1 MRDLDI
7 FELFIDEEAEMG
19 GIEAISIV
27 ENPAIEEDFVVL
39 SSQQVKLAEV
49 SKEKRIL
56 MGPALIPNKKIYR
69 RSGDK
74 EYYITFSENTVRKA
88 SQLFL
93 ARGKQNNST
102 LEHEETLEDLSV
114 VESWIIEDDK
124 ADKSRAY
131 GLNLPVG
138 TWMVS
143 VKVNNDEIWQ
153 EFVKTER
160 VKGFSIE
167 GFFTDKQNERP
178 QESIEEQAELSAEQM
193 AMLYEVEELMAEVNN
208 VELSTYNDYPQSAV
222 NNAKRVLAWREKY
235 GDEVKGMT
243 RTGWT
248 RASQLARKA
257 KLSRSTIAR
266 MASFK
271 RHQKNAAIDPKFK
284 STPWKDRGYVAWLGW
299 GGASGVNWA
308 IRKLKSIDNK

>member
-1 MRDLDI
+1 MKDLDI

-39 SSQQVKLAEV
+39 SSQQVKLAEIN
-49 SKEKRIL
+49 KEKRIL

-74 EYYITFSENTVRKA
+74 EYYITFSEETVRKA

-131 GLNLPVG
+131 GLSMPVG

-178 QESIEEQAELSAEQM
+178 QESIEEEAELSAEQM
-193 AMLYEVEELMAEVNN
+193 AMLYEVEELMAEVNDI
-208 VELSTYNDYPQSAV
+208 ELSTYNDYPQSAV

-235 GDEVKGMT
+235 RDEVKGMT

>member
-1 MRDLDI
+1 MKDLDI

-74 EYYITFSENTVRKA
+74 EYYITFSEETVRKA

-178 QESIEEQAELSAEQM
+178 QESIEEESELSADQM
-193 AMLYEVEELMAEVNN
+193 AKLYEIEELMAQVNN
-208 VELSTYNDYPQSAV
+208 IELSTYNDYPQSAV
-222 NNAKRVLAWREKY
+222 NNAKRVLAWKEKY
-235 GDEVKGMT
+235 GKEVKGMT
-243 RTGWT
+243 RVGWT

-257 KLSRSTIAR
+257 NLSRSTIAR

-271 RHQKNAAIDPKFK
+271 RHQKNAAIDAKFK

>member
-74 EYYITFSENTVRKA
+74 EYYITFSEDTVRKA

-193 AMLYEVEELMAEVNN
+193 AMLYKIEELMAEVNE

>member
-39 SSQQVKLAEV
+39 SSQQVKLAEIN
-49 SKEKRIL
+49 KEKRIL

-74 EYYITFSENTVRKA
+74 EYYITFSEETVRKA

-131 GLNLPVG
+131 GLNMPVG

-193 AMLYEVEELMAEVNN
+193 AMLYEVEELMAQVNN
-208 VELSTYNDYPQSAV
+208 IELSTYNDYPQSAV

>member
-74 EYYITFSENTVRKA
+74 EYYITFSEDTVRKA

-131 GLNLPVG
+131 GLNMPVG

-167 GFFTDKQNERP
+167 GFFTDKRNERP

>member
-1 MRDLDI
+1 MKDLDI

-39 SSQQVKLAEV
+39 SSQQVKLAEIN
-49 SKEKRIL
+49 KEKRIL

-74 EYYITFSENTVRKA
+74 EYYITFSEETVRKA

-131 GLNLPVG
+131 GLNMPVG

-178 QESIEEQAELSAEQM
+178 QESIEEEAELSAEQM
-193 AMLYEVEELMAEVNN
+193 AMLYEVEELMAEVNDI
-208 VELSTYNDYPQSAV
+208 ELSTYNDYPQSAV

-235 GDEVKGMT
+235 RDEVKGMT

>member
-1 MRDLDI
+1 M
-7 FELFIDEEAEMG
+7 
-19 GIEAISIV
+19 
-27 ENPAIEEDFVVL
+27 
-39 SSQQVKLAEV
+39 
-49 SKEKRIL
+49 
-56 MGPALIPNKKIYR
+56 
-69 RSGDK
+69 
-74 EYYITFSENTVRKA
+74 
-88 SQLFL
+88 
-93 ARGKQNNST
+93 
-102 LEHEETLEDLSV
+102 EDLSV